1 MNFSSRTSSMDVQ
14 RNLESVVEKRTK
26 DTFGPPVGK
35 KMLVFIDDMN
45 MPIVIITIL
54 SAHLLSTYSIFHRFL
69 KLSRTMLSNRFD
81 CDIYLIIF
89 FFTVKLHNTQL
100 WIKKL

>member
-45 MPIVIITIL
+45 MPIVSYNLIIL
-54 SAHLLSTYSIFHRFL
+54 SFYLMNINYMYLWYNKILSVY
-69 KLSRTMLSNRFD
+69 
-81 CDIYLIIF
+81 Y
-89 FFTVKLHNTQL
+89 VKLFIL
-100 WIKKL
+100 CSIKI

>member
-1 MNFSSRTSSMDVQ
+1 MQIVQQMNFSSRTSSMDVQ

-45 MPIVIITIL
+45 MPIVSIVL
-54 SAHLLSTYSIFHRFL
+54 LYNLSTKWLRPMAVEN
-69 KLSRTMLSNRFD
+69 K
-81 CDIYLIIF
+81 
-89 FFTVKLHNTQL
+89 
-100 WIKKL
+100 